1 MHFYPIKLDA
11 CSTESVTG
19 VILHQSVG
27 RISLGVLTRE
37 NRISEIRHALVIV
50 NLALLILIP
59 SFVALDRRRRRRR
72 RTNVHHWLEIFFCF
86 SERIVFEKVIF
97 RVIILEKY
105 LILPVDYG

>member
-59 SFVALDRRRRRRR
+59 SSFICCARSEEEEEEEKEEDERSLLVG
-72 RTNVHHWLEIFFCF
+72 NFFLF
-86 SERIVFEKVIF
+86 
-97 RVIILEKY
+97 
-105 LILPVDYG
+105 